1 LRWLDGITNSMD
13 MSLRKLQERVKDREA
28 WHAAVHGVAK
38 SHKESDTIEQ
48 LNNNTSLGPKTAYI
62 FAFLAQILK
71 CNSRNWVE
79 VPLFTHL
86 LRESQIFLGLY

>member
-1 LRWLDGITNSMD
+1 MLVTGVQQSE
-13 MSLRKLQERVKDREA
+13 KVKDREA

-38 SHKESDTIEQ
+38 SHKESDTIGQ

-62 FAFLAQILK
+62 FAFLARILK

-86 LRESQIFLGLY
+86 LRESQIFLGPKQEGCCSGEGR